1 MFRKCLT
8 GPSTPVAY
16 IENKQCIRKR
26 KCIDFTMDD
35 LDNDA
40 EETDDEGFESKV
52 VPNTNRSVPMR
63 NCKKNVV
70 YHMDRFESQ
79 DE

>member
-1 MFRKCLT
+1 
-8 GPSTPVAY
+8 
-16 IENKQCIRKR
+16 
-26 KCIDFTMDD
+26 MDD